1 MQKFQQVR
9 RSYDNNS
16 KVRTKSFSTQ
26 ISGLTK
32 TETSERG
39 FQQGDV
45 LNEIVQMSEL
55 HDDGGNDEEET
66 FSVEEGNVGT
76 ETEWDDEVAR
86 DGGTQVVR
94 VEVHRLTTISERT
107 EEGEVEGDG
116 THDKFFSCRSNPSQ

>member
-32 TETSERG
+32 TETCERG

-45 LNEIVQMSEL
+45 LNEIVEMSEL
-55 HDDGGNDEEET
+55 QDGGKDEEET